1 MLFDCTLLSLLG
13 AMVAAIGLYRVVQFV
28 HLTFF
33 STGHDLKRRYS
44 KAGDWAVVT
53 GGTEGIGR
61 AVALDLAN
69 RGFNV
74 CVISRTQ
81 SKLDEVVAEIE
92 KCGTRGHSIAFDFA
106 TAGEAEYKMLFAKLD
121 SLAVGLLVNNVGVN
135 YTYANYFD
143 EADLVDDLRIIKVN
157 CEATT
162 RMTKFFAPR
171 MKARRAG
178 GIVLLGSFSAVTP
191 APLLATYAG
200 TKAFNVSFGD
210 ALFYELKKFGVDVLV
225 VTPNL
230 VVSRM
235 TQGASTRAPKET
247 FLTVGAAAMARQTL
261 NQLGVVN
268 RTAGH
273 RNHIIIEAIARLLPE
288 SLRGEKMLAMHESI
302 KKRAERKAKQ

>member
-1 MLFDCTLLSLLG
+1 MVFQCCILSLIG
-13 AMVAAIGLYRVVQFV
+13 AVVAATGLYRLVQFV
-28 HLTFF
+28 RVSIFG
-33 STGHDLKRRYS
+33 TGHDLKRRYA

-61 AVALDLAN
+61 AMALNLAS

-74 CVISRTQ
+74 CVVSRTQ
-81 SKLDEVVAEIE
+81 SKLDEVVSEIE
-92 KCGTRGHSIAFDFA
+92 RHGVKGESIAFDFA
-106 TAGEAEYKMLFAKLD
+106 AAGEEEYRVLFSKLD
-121 SLAVGLLVNNVGVN
+121 TLAVGLLVNNVGVN
-135 YTYANYFD
+135 YTFANYFD
-143 EADLVDDLRIIKVN
+143 DADLVDDMRIIKVN

-162 RMTKFFAPR
+162 RMTKFFVPR

-178 GIVLLGSFSAVTP
+178 GIILLGSFSAVTP
-191 APLLATYAG
+191 TPLLATYAG

-210 ALFYELKKFGVDVLV
+210 ALYYELKKFGVDVLV

-235 TQGASTRAPKET
+235 TQGTSTRAPKET
-247 FLTVGAAAMARQTL
+247 FLTVGAASMAQQTL

-288 SLRGEKMLAMHESI
+288 SLRGEKMLAMHEDI
-302 KKRAERKAKQ
+302 KKRAERKARQ